1 MDIISI
7 FTVSMVV
14 FVEISVLVY
23 LYKNYITTWNAAKWE
38 EKARE
43 EGWLRT
49 LLDDIIMEVAEMVS
63 TSVIETLKMEYT
75 QAQGVLTRVSK
86 SGDATPEQM
95 GLEVAENI
103 LKSMGWKNPNVLM
116 VARLASTL
124 GGLVKGNDSAKA
136 EPLPIGRDLFRG

>member
-1 MDIISI
+1 
-7 FTVSMVV
+7 
-14 FVEISVLVY
+14 
-23 LYKNYITTWNAAKWE
+23 
-38 EKARE
+38 
-43 EGWLRT
+43 
-49 LLDDIIMEVAEMVS
+49 MEVAEMVS